1 MEENYANIKN
11 DALEADSWTR
21 KVINI
26 NKVHTPGWLGPLS
39 VCLPRR
45 S

>member
-26 NKVHTPGWLGPLS
+26 SIKYTHLDGLV
-39 VCLPRR
+39 R
-45 S
+45 